1 MIDYNFL
8 ARTFLKT
15 FKAAPVSLEITF
27 VSLLLAII
35 PAFLI
40 AIIRIKKIPVLN
52 QLSIVYVS
60 FIRGTP
66 IVLQILV
73 LYSILPSLL
82 NAYFKKI
89 GSTVNVFDLNP
100 IIYAFTVFAL
110 NSTATLSEVFRSA
123 LSAVNKG
130 QYEAG
135 ISIGLSPIQTY
146 RRIIIPQAIK
156 SAIPNICNLTISVL
170 KNTSLAFIMTVK
182 DITAVAKLEA
192 APGYNYIEAYTDIF
206 VVYIIICLIIQWIF
220 KVVEKKL
227 NFYGVKK

>member
-156 SAIPNICNLTISVL
+156 SAIPNICNLTISIL

-206 VVYIIICLIIQWIF
+206 FVYIIICLIIQWIF

>member
-206 VVYIIICLIIQWIF
+206 FVYIIICLIIQWIF